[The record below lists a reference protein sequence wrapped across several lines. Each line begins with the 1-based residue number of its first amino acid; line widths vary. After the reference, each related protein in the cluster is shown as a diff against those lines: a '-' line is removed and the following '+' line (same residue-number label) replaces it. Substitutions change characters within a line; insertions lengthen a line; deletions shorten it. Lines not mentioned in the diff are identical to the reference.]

1 MYYAGAMLKNI
12 EITKKFP
19 LVMITFALIS
29 ALITGVIA
37 YSKTY
42 ASMDAA
48 AKEKLKSLLDS
59 RKSSL
64 NQYFDN
70 VAHQVTFQADNPLVI
85 EALASFDNNFKVL
98 ESEPSKLLQK
108 LYIDQNPFARK
119 QRRAYR
125 AATDNSLYT
134 QTHRKYQPLMKNI
147 IETNAYYD
155 LFLINSTGDLVYSVI
170 KERDYA
176 TNLINGKWKDTNLAQ
191 LFRDINDTRKMSD
204 IKIAD
209 FQPYA
214 PSDQKPASFI
224 GTSVFD
230 HQSNYLGAI
239 IFQLPTEPIDNIMQV
254 TAGMGNS
261 GETYLVGPDYLMR
274 SNSRFYKN
282 SSILKI
288 QVKTQPS
295 IDSLAGKSGLIVSDD
310 YRGVSVYSA
319 FAPINALSLNWGI
332 LAEIDEA
339 EVLEPVYDMSQF
351 LLISGILIT
360 AVIFTVGYLLS
371 SDISQPIVAMTKMM
385 NKLSKNDLAFDI
397 CVEERDDE
405 VGEMA
410 KAMVV
415 FKKHAIER
423 EKLKDELHNIAN
435 VDSLTGLYSR
445 KFAMENLILLMKNAT
460 EKNNKVVLMFIDL
473 DNFKQVNDTYGHH
486 TGDQTLCS
494 ISQHLS
500 ACVRKNDI
508 VSRIGGDEFLIS
520 FPNIESVTDISNIAT
535 HILNTFPENPYGI
548 SLSIG
553 LSVYPDDARD
563 PDALVQYA
571 DEAMYKVKQQG
582 KNNFSYWNPN
592 TQLSCVT

>member
-1 MYYAGAMLKNI
+1 
-12 EITKKFP
+12 
-19 LVMITFALIS
+19 MITFALIS
-29 ALITGVIA
+29 ALITGGIA

-59 RKSSL
+59 RESSL

-70 VAHQVTFQADNPLVI
+70 VAHQVTFQAHNPLVI
-85 EALASFDNNFKVL
+85 DALASFDSHFKAL
-98 ESEPSKLLQK
+98 DSKPTELLQK
-108 LYIDQNPFARK
+108 LYIDQNPFTRK
-119 QRRAYR
+119 QRSAYR

-147 IETNAYYD
+147 IDTNTYYD
-155 LFLINSTGDLVYSVI
+155 LFLINSSGDLVYSVV
-170 KERDYA
+170 KERDFA
-176 TNLINGKWKDTNLAQ
+176 TNLINGKWKETNLAT
-191 LFRDINDTRKMSD
+191 LFREINDTRKMSD

-209 FQPYA
+209 FKPYA
-214 PSDQKPASFI
+214 PSNDKPASFV

-230 HQSNYLGAI
+230 DQSNYLGAI
-239 IFQLPTEPIDNIMQV
+239 IFQLPVEPVDHIMQV

-274 SNSRFYKN
+274 SNSRFYKK
-282 SSILKI
+282 SSILKT
-288 QVKTQPS
+288 QVKTEPG
-295 IDSLAGKSGLIVSDD
+295 IKSLKGESGFIVSED

-319 FAPINALSLNWGI
+319 FSPISVLSLNWGI

-339 EVLEPVYDMSQF
+339 EVLEPVYEMSQF

-360 AVIFTVGYLLS
+360 AVIFSVGYLLS
-371 SDISQPIVAMTKMM
+371 SDISQPIVAMTNMM
-385 NKLSKNDLAFDI
+385 NRLSKNDLAFDI
-397 CVEERDDE
+397 CVEERNDE
-405 VGEMA
+405 VGDMA

-415 FKKHAIER
+415 FKKHALER
-423 EKLKDELHNIAN
+423 EKLKDELRNIAN

-445 KFAMENLILLMKNAT
+445 KFAMEKLILLMETAT

-494 ISQHLS
+494 ISKHLS
-500 ACVRKNDI
+500 TCVRKNDI

-520 FPNIESVTDISNIAT
+520 FPNIENVTDISNIAT

-563 PDALVQYA
+563 PDALVKYA
-571 DEAMYKVKQQG
+571 DEAMYNVKQQG
-582 KNNFSYWNPN
+582 KNNFSYWNSN
-592 TQLSCVT
+592 NQLSSVT

>member
-1 MYYAGAMLKNI
+1 MLKNI

-42 ASMDAA
+42 ASMDDA
-48 AKEKLKSLLDS
+48 AKEKLRSLLDS

-70 VAHQVTFQADNPLVI
+70 IAHQVTFQAHNPIVI
-85 EALASFDNNFKVL
+85 DALASFDKGWDAL
-98 ESEPSKLLQK
+98 GEGQTKHLQK
-108 LYIDQNPFARK
+108 LYIEQNPFSRK
-119 QRRAYR
+119 QRRSYITASDSSQY
-125 AATDNSLYT
+125 S
-134 QTHRKYQPLMKNI
+134 QTHHQYQPLMKNI

-155 LFLINSTGDLVYSVI
+155 LFLINRSGDLVYSVV
-170 KERDYA
+170 KERDFA

-191 LFRDINDTRKMSD
+191 LFKEINNTQKVAD
-204 IKIAD
+204 IKIID
-209 FQPYA
+209 FKPYA
-214 PSDQKPASFI
+214 PSDNKPASFI

-230 HQSNYLGAI
+230 DQSNYLGAI
-239 IFQLPTEPIDNIMQV
+239 IFQLPIEPLDHIMQV
-254 TAGMGNS
+254 TAGMGSS

-274 SNSRFYKN
+274 SNSRFFKQ
-282 SSILKI
+282 SSILRT
-288 QVKTQPS
+288 QVKTEPS
-295 IDSLAGKSGLIVSDD
+295 IKSLAGESGFIVSDD
-310 YRGVSVYSA
+310 YRGISVYSA
-319 FAPINALSLNWGI
+319 YSPINVLSLKWGI

-339 EVLEPVYDMSQF
+339 EVLEPVYEISQV

-360 AVIFTVGYLLS
+360 LAIFSVGYLLS
-371 SDISQPIVAMTKMM
+371 SDISQPIVAMTNMM
-385 NKLSKNDLAFDI
+385 NRLSKNDLAFDI
-397 CVEERDDE
+397 CVEERSDE
-405 VGEMA
+405 VGDMA

-415 FKKHAIER
+415 FKEHALER
-423 EKLKDELHNIAN
+423 EKLKDELRNIAN

-445 KFAMENLILLMKNAT
+445 KFAMEKLVLLMESAT

-500 ACVRKNDI
+500 ACVRKDDI

-520 FPNIESVTDISNIAT
+520 FPNIESMTDISNIAT

-553 LSVYPDDARD
+553 LSVYPDDAKD

-592 TQLSCVT
+592 IQLSCVT